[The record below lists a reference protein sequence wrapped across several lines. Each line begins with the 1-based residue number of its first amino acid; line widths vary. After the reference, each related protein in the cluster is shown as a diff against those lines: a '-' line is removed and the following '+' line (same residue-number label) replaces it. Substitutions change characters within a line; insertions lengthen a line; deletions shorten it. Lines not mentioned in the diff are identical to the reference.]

1 MHQLTDG
8 GLRLDFHNFRLL
20 QKVMCKLLYFLWQ
33 CCGEH
38 ADRRV
43 FWKTKEYLL
52 DSFNKPH
59 IQHFI
64 RFIDNDIADFICS
77 KGSLLQMVK
86 HSSRCSCD
94 NMGPLL
100 YILCLKTE
108 GLLPEYGSRLNAL
121 IGTDVIKFS
130 LDLQGK
136 LSGRTQYQSLR

>member
-1 MHQLTDG
+1 M
-8 GLRLDFHNFRLL
+8 
-20 QKVMCKLLYFLWQ
+20 
-33 CCGEH
+33 
-38 ADRRV
+38 
-43 FWKTKEYLL
+43 
-52 DSFNKPH
+52 
-59 IQHFI
+59 I
-64 RFIDNDIADFICS
+64 
-77 KGSLLQMVK
+77 K